1 MKAAFWEAVKQRR
14 TYYAI
19 SNEQVTGDERIHELV
34 GEMVTHLPSPFNS
47 QSSRVVI
54 LLGQQHSRLWDL
66 TKAELQKLVPPDS
79 FPATEEKINGCFRCG
94 YGTLLYF
101 EDQAVVQ
108 GLQQSFPTYT
118 DNFPVWSQHASAML
132 QFAIWTALELDGWGA
147 SLQHYNPVIDA
158 TVAAAWNIPADWKLI
173 AQMPFG
179 KPVSQ
184 PGAKEFQPLTERV
197 KLYR

>member
-1 MKAAFWEAVKQRR
+1 METSFSAAVKARR
-14 TYYAI
+14 SYYGI
-19 SNEQVTGDERIHELV
+19 NNEQVTGDERIHELV

-54 LLGQQHSRLWDL
+54 LLGQQHDRLWDL
-66 TKAELQKLVPPDS
+66 TKAELQKLVPEEN
-79 FPATEEKINGCFRCG
+79 FPATAEKINNCFRSG

-101 EDQAVVQ
+101 EDQTVVQ
-108 GLQQSFPTYT
+108 GLQQAFPAYG

-132 QFAIWTALELDGWGA
+132 QFAIWTALEQDGWGA
-147 SLQHYNPVIDA
+147 SLQHYNPVIDVA
-158 TVAAAWNIPADWKLI
+158 VAAAWDIPSNWKLI

-179 KPVSQ
+179 KPVAQ
-184 PGAKEFQPLTERV
+184 PGPKEVQPLTERV

>member
-1 MKAAFWEAVKQRR
+1 MEISFSGAVKARR
-14 TYYAI
+14 SYYGI
-19 SNEQVTGDERIHELV
+19 SSEQVTGDERIHELV

-54 LLGQQHSRLWDL
+54 LLGQQHTRLWDL
-66 TKAELQKLVPPDS
+66 TKTELQKLVPPEN
-79 FPATEEKINGCFRCG
+79 FPATEEKINNCFRSG

-101 EDQAVVQ
+101 EDQTVVQ
-108 GLQQSFPTYT
+108 RLQQAFPSYA

-132 QFAIWTALELDGWGA
+132 QFAIWTGLELDGWGA

-158 TVAAAWNIPADWKLI
+158 AVAAAWDIPADWKLI

-179 KPVSQ
+179 KPVTQ
-184 PGAKEFQPLTERV
+184 PGPKEFQPLAERI

>member
-79 FPATEEKINGCFRCG
+79 FPATEEKINGCFRSG